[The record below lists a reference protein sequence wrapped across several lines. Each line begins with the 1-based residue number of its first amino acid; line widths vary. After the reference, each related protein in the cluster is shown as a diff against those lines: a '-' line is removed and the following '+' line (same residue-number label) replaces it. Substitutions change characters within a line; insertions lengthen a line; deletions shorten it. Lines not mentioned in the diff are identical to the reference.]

1 MNIFFLSF
9 NPKEA
14 ARLHC
19 DKHVV
24 KMIIETAQLLYSAHW
39 LLDPTNLPDF
49 AYKLAHRNHPCSIWV
64 RKSLENYL
72 WLCSLGLW
80 LCDEYRYRY
89 GDHKIHKT
97 EFHIRWLFEHAPNS
111 IPSRGFTTPFQAMPD
126 EFKNADAI
134 TAYRTYYI
142 ESKMKQRAIVNYTR
156 REWPEFLINSKSNG
170 GHIQVPDKRNS

>member
-1 MNIFFLSF
+1 MNIFFLSL

-39 LLDPTNLPDF
+39 ILDPEDLPEF
-49 AYKLAHRNHPCSIWV
+49 AYKLAHKNHPCSMWV
-64 RKSLENYL
+64 RKSLTNYL
-72 WLCSLGLW
+72 WLCSLGWW
-80 LCDEYRYRY
+80 LCKEYQYRY
-89 GDHKIHKT
+89 GDHKTHKT
-97 EFHIRWLFEHAPNS
+97 ESHIEWLLYNPPKS
-111 IPSRGFTTPFQAMPD
+111 ITIGPFTNPAQAMPD
-126 EFKNADAI
+126 EFKHADTI

-142 ESKMKQRAIVNYTR
+142 ESKLKQRDIVRYTR

-170 GHIQVPDKRNS
+170 GDIQVPH